1 MGADSGH
8 CQFAYP
14 GIKMANCVLLTRLR
28 KQPLLLAPSRS
39 SPLETFREDERI
51 ETSPATRS
59 KAERLLSQAS
69 VRRANEEGAFLYG
82 KFGRRKTQANKLN
95 LKQKLLKLWRW
106 LCVSSCLACIAFAV
120 RPTQR
125 IPAARTCYL
134 YSINCITNT
143 SVRGS
148 RCRSGSKI
156 NTDRFPKAFRA
167 AGLRH
172 ASPSGQFF
180 R

>member
-1 MGADSGH
+1 MADS
-8 CQFAYP
+8 FP
-14 GIKMANCVLLTRLR
+14 LLATENRLNGGGQWALSVCIPCLR
-28 KQPLLLAPSRS
+28 KQPLLLASRRWGRFARTNGTKR
-39 SPLETFREDERI
+39 PQRRGARRRDCF
-51 ETSPATRS
+51 P
-59 KAERLLSQAS
+59 RL
-69 VRRANEEGAFLYG
+69 VYDVRTRRAHG

-95 LKQKLLKLWRW
+95 LKQKLLKLRRW

-125 IPAARTCYL
+125 IPAARTRYL

-143 SVRGS
+143 SLRGS

-172 ASPSGQFF
+172 APPSGQFF

>member
-14 GIKMANCVLLTRLR
+14 GIKIANCVLLTRLR
-28 KQPLLLAPSRS
+28 KQPLLLAPRRWGRFARTNGTKR
-39 SPLETFREDERI
+39 PQRRGARRRDCF
-51 ETSPATRS
+51 P
-59 KAERLLSQAS
+59 RL
-69 VRRANEEGAFLYG
+69 VYDVRTRRAHG

-95 LKQKLLKLWRW
+95 LKQKLLKLRRW

-125 IPAARTCYL
+125 IPAARTRYL

-143 SVRGS
+143 SLRGS

-172 ASPSGQFF
+172 APPSG
-180 R
+180 

>member
-8 CQFAYP
+8 CQFAYS

-28 KQPLLLAPSRS
+28 KQPLLLAPRRWGRFARTNGTKR
-39 SPLETFREDERI
+39 PQRRGARRRDCF
-51 ETSPATRS
+51 P
-59 KAERLLSQAS
+59 RL
-69 VRRANEEGAFLYG
+69 VYDVRTRRAHG

-95 LKQKLLKLWRW
+95 LKQKLLKLRRW
-106 LCVSSCLACIAFAV
+106 LCVSSCLACIAFAI

-125 IPAARTCYL
+125 IAAARTRYL
-134 YSINCITNT
+134 YSINC
-143 SVRGS
+143 

-172 ASPSGQFF
+172 APPSA
-180 R
+180 

>member
-1 MGADSGH
+1 
-8 CQFAYP
+8 
-14 GIKMANCVLLTRLR
+14 MANCVLLTRLR

-39 SPLETFREDERI
+39 SPLGTFREDERI
-51 ETSPATRS
+51 ETSPAARS

-69 VRRANEEGAFLYG
+69 VRRANEEGAWEIWAE
-82 KFGRRKTQANKLN
+82 KNAS
-95 LKQKLLKLWRW
+95 KQTPLEKKKLLKLRRW

-125 IPAARTCYL
+125 IPAARTRYL

-143 SVRGS
+143 SLRGS

-172 ASPSGQFF
+172 APPSGQFF

>member
-14 GIKMANCVLLTRLR
+14 GIKITNCVLLACESSRSFS
-28 KQPLLLAPSRS
+28 LLAAGDVSRGRTERNVPSGEEQS
-39 SPLETFREDERI
+39 DCSPKLVYEVRT
-51 ETSPATRS
+51 
-59 KAERLLSQAS
+59 
-69 VRRANEEGAFLYG
+69 RRAHG

-95 LKQKLLKLWRW
+95 LKQKLLKLRRW

-125 IPAARTCYL
+125 IPAARTRYL

-143 SVRGS
+143 SLRGS

-167 AGLRH
+167 AVLRH
-172 ASPSGQFF
+172 APPSGQFF